1 MVDTI
6 SIEIVVSV
14 FGVVVQSKYEDDTVD
29 SVEAN
34 VVVPSVLSSY
44 DNDWVEN
51 RSCGEEVSKLFDV
64 VVLGTVVSAI
74 SLIVDSIDDNDVDGI
89 VECEC
94 ELVVWSE
101 FQCVLSC
108 SLIVPQ
114 IDVVDEIVVAV
125 VVVVVVVVVAKI
137 NKIHHMNLLEY

>member
-6 SIEIVVSV
+6 SIEIVISV
-14 FGVVVQSKYEDDTVD
+14 FGEVVQSKYEDEAVG

-34 VVVPSVLSSY
+34 FVVPSVLSSY
-44 DNDWVEN
+44 DNEWVDEN
-51 RSCGEEVSKLFDV
+51 RSCDEEVSKLFDV
-64 VVLGTVVSAI
+64 VVLGTVVSAK
-74 SLIVDSIDDNDVDGI
+74 SLIVDDNDDDDT

-94 ELVVWSE
+94 ELVVCSE
-101 FQCVLSC
+101 FQWVLSC

-114 IDVVDEIVVAV
+114 LDDVDEIGV

-137 NKIHHMNLLEY
+137 SKI